1 MAVYEYVTSNPKQ
14 NENILTIEFTF
25 PISITK
31 DNAIEQIDQLMTEA
45 NGNPDFTFTSHEPKF
60 FEKSMETEEE

>member
-14 NENILTIEFTF
+14 DENILTIEFTF

-31 DNAIEQIDQLMTEA
+31 DNAIEEIDQLITEA
-45 NGNPDFTFTSHEPKF
+45 DGNYDFTFTGHEPKF

>member
-14 NENILTIEFTF
+14 DENILTIEFTF

-31 DNAIEQIDQLMTEA
+31 DRAIREIDKLTA
-45 NGNPDFTFTSHEPKF
+45 KVDNNSYFSFTSHEPKF